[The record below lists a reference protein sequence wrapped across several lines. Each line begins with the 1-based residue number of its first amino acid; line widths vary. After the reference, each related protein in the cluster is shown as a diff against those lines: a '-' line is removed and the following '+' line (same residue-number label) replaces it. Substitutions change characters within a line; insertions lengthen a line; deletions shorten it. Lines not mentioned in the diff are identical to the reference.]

1 MVRLNLLPW
10 REQRRHA
17 AVRRFQ
23 ASLLASVVAAL
34 ALVMLIDQLA
44 QSRLREQRLANA
56 ASQRQVERLQAQA
69 QTLEEVR
76 AARAALE
83 LRQRALTRLKSD
95 QPVLPSMLAG
105 LEQAMPSGLQLTE
118 LRLEGERVRLV
129 GLAASPALVAQ
140 WVRELQQLAVL
151 RDVEISAIGNS
162 VEGEAFEL
170 VAKLPA
176 RWS

>member
-1 MVRLNLLPW
+1 MIRLNLLPW

-23 ASLLASVVAAL
+23 ATLVAGTVGAL
-34 ALVMLIDQLA
+34 ALVTVIDQLA
-44 QSRLREQRLANA
+44 QSRVREQRLANA
-56 ASQRQVERLQAQA
+56 DAQRQVERLQTDV
-69 QTLEEVR
+69 QTLDELR

-83 LRQRALTRLKSD
+83 LRQRVLTRLRSD
-95 QPVLPSMLAG
+95 QALLPSMLAG

-118 LRLEGERVRLV
+118 LRLDGERVVLI

-140 WVRELQQLAVL
+140 WVRELQQLGML
-151 RDVEISAIGNS
+151 SDVEISAIRNS
-162 VEGEAFEL
+162 VDGEAFEL
-170 VAKLPA
+170 LARLPA

>member
-1 MVRLNLLPW
+1 MLRLNLLPW

-23 ASLLASVVAAL
+23 ATLLAGAVGAL
-34 ALVMLIDQLA
+34 ALVVMIDQLA
-44 QSRLREQRLANA
+44 QSRLREHHLANA
-56 ASQRQVERLQAQA
+56 AQQRQLDRLERQVR
-69 QTLEEVR
+69 TLDELR

-83 LRQRALTRLKSD
+83 LRLRALARLRSD
-95 QPVLPSMLAG
+95 QAVLPNMLAG

-118 LRLEGERVRLV
+118 LRLDGERVVLI

-140 WVRELQQLAVL
+140 WVRQLQQLAVL
-151 RDVEISAIGNS
+151 REVEISAIDNQA
-162 VEGEAFEL
+162 EGEAFEL
-170 VAKLPA
+170 SARLPA